1 MCTTHDC
8 DTIEHVSTSPAAS
21 GSPGTDATGGLAGLI
36 DAVNSLDP
44 DGSDRALIDQ
54 ISQLEKLKSVCA
66 AAQARFTHSFTLSQQ
81 VDGAARKVDAD
92 TTRRSIA
99 AQIALARRDS
109 RHRGQ
114 QHVGTAH
121 ALVTDMPETLSA
133 LCNGTLTEYRARTI
147 IEQFACL
154 TPADRS
160 RGDATI
166 AAELPGLGDRT
177 AQTRAAAIA
186 YRLDPEAV
194 MGKIR
199 GATTDRHVSLRPAPD
214 TMSRLSALLPVAQGV
229 AIYAAL
235 RAAADIALATT
246 GDRTRSQLMAD
257 ELVARATGHT
267 MAGCTPYGAP
277 LYGPA
282 QQTSGDARNQGRD
295 SARPDGDDAATE
307 DSSDAGEA
315 QCSGDGDTDR
325 AEDDIEGGTD
335 GAAPARADVAGADT
349 PASVV
354 EDPTHPAAG
363 GTPEPVNVTARGTG
377 PAHVGKRRGGLQI
390 NLIMTDRTLFGDDE
404 PAHLTGYG
412 PIPAALA
419 RALVIG
425 HADTTTSTWI
435 RRLYTDPTGTQLA
448 AMDSRQR
455 LFPAAAQRFLIAR
468 DQTCRTPWCDAPI
481 RHLDHVIPHSRGGPT
496 NTTNGQGLCAA
507 CNLSKQ
513 ASGWRSRVNRD
524 GSIDTTT
531 PTGHT
536 YPSNPPPLPTSPP
549 WPVISHIEEHLA
561 RWQLDV
567 A

>member
-1 MCTTHDC
+1 M
-8 DTIEHVSTSPAAS
+8 TIEAAR
-21 GSPGTDATGGLAGLI
+21 ANGLCDLI
-36 DAVNSLDP
+36 AAVNRLDT
-44 DGSDRALIDQ
+44 DGSDTTLIDR
-54 ISQLEKLKSVCA
+54 ITGLEQLKSVCA
-66 AAQARFTHSFTLSQQ
+66 AAQARLTHTFATSQKA
-81 VDGAARKVDAD
+81 DGAARKLDAD

-114 QHVGTAH
+114 QHVGTAY
-121 ALVTDMPETLSA
+121 ALVTEMPETLSA
-133 LCNGTLTEYRARTI
+133 LRSGTLTEYRARTI

-154 TPADRS
+154 TPADRT
-160 RGDATI
+160 RGDDII

-194 MGKIR
+194 MGKVR
-199 GATTDRHVSLRPAPD
+199 GATADRHVSLRPAPD

-229 AIYAAL
+229 ALYAAL
-235 RAAADIALATT
+235 CKAADSTLATQ
-246 GDRTRSQLMAD
+246 GDRTRSQIMAD
-257 ELVARATGHT
+257 ELVSRVTGRAV
-267 MAGCTPYGAP
+267 AGCDPYGAP
-277 LYGPA
+277 LYGPIRDGSEDT
-282 QQTSGDARNQGRD
+282 QNQGFD
-295 SARPDGDDAATE
+295 EAHPNKDGVPTEESDGAKPGCGETGAPTE
-307 DSSDAGEA
+307 DSAKLDA
-315 QCSGDGDTDR
+315 
-325 AEDDIEGGTD
+325 D
-335 GAAPARADVAGADT
+335 GAAPADADDVGAVGGHPEHTAARSTLEAVSLT
-349 PASVV
+349 PP
-354 EDPTHPAAG
+354 DPTPIPAAG
-363 GTPEPVNVTARGTG
+363 RA
-377 PAHVGKRRGGLQI
+377 GGLQL

-425 HADTTTSTWI
+425 HADTTTSTWV
-435 RRLYTDPTGTQLA
+435 RRLYTDPSGTQLL

-455 LFPAAAQRFLIAR
+455 LFPATAQKFLIAR

-496 NTTNGQGLCAA
+496 TIGNGQGLCAA

-513 ASGWRSRVNRD
+513 DTGWRSRVNRA
-524 GSIDTTT
+524 GTIATTT

-536 YPSNPPPLPTSPP
+536 YRSNPPPLPTSPP

-561 RWQLDV
+561 TWVLDV